1 MDLVNELI
9 YESNILMKET
19 EPQLLRT
26 SLIELGI
33 VMGCIFIGIFIF
45 FKCMGH
51 FSIFKSFISALVVI
65 VFLIFWGAWMEIYK
79 NSPFSLVRNTPMLI
93 LFEWYIILI
102 MVKMVK
108 KHRKEKMLN

>member
-33 VMGCIFIGIFIF
+33 LMGCIFIGIFIF
-45 FKCMGH
+45 LNAWILVYLKV
-51 FSIFKSFISALVVI
+51 SF
-65 VFLIFWGAWMEIYK
+65 
-79 NSPFSLVRNTPMLI
+79 R
-93 LFEWYIILI
+93 
-102 MVKMVK
+102 
-108 KHRKEKMLN
+108 H